1 MHGKIHRATVTE
13 ANLEYMGSITID
25 ADLLDAAGILPGE
38 RVQICNNNNGA
49 RLETYTIAGKRGS
62 GVICLNG
69 AAAISSSS
77 SLMPAWMKKKP
88 EALSR
93 KSSWSMA
100 KIISFAK
107 EARKRKEKPSDS
119 FFCFPRKGV
128 IPCLKNSFISAPG
141 TWLPAS
147 SLQAYAASYGLP
159 S

>member
-69 AAAISSSS
+69 AAA
-77 SLMPAWMKKKP
+77 
-88 EALSR
+88 R
-93 KSSWSMA
+93 MA
-100 KIISFAK
+100 AVGDIVIIIAYAGMDEK
-107 EARKRKEKPSDS
+107 EARGFVPKVVMVDGENHILRE
-119 FFCFPRKGV
+119 R
-128 IPCLKNSFISAPG
+128 G
-141 TWLPAS
+141 TENERETV
-147 SLQAYAASYGLP
+147 
-159 S
+159 